1 MRFSRVL
8 SRLCI
13 VLIVATG
20 CTDRSFTPTVPDAL
34 EIGKAKTIFGATTRE
49 PLPNGTFGPE
59 RSDTLRLLELTVS
72 IPPTHSPGQLDFAYA
87 EPNPETQFTMAGR
100 QRLDGMAELNR
111 RIAQELS
118 AYPVGERDITVFV
131 HGFNSTQAETAFRAA
146 QLTNDINI
154 PGATIIYSWPSQ
166 GNPLGYA
173 YDGDSVL
180 FARDGLEQLLRN
192 LKPGVSN
199 RVVLVAHSMGSQLV
213 METMR
218 QMEIK
223 TPGWSSK
230 NLGAVILMSP
240 DLDVEVFRSQMRRID
255 PVPQPFVV
263 MVSRK
268 DNVLNLSQRLRG
280 THNRGRLGNLKSL
293 DDVSELPIEVVDTTA
308 YADTAESGHFV
319 AATSPAVL
327 SILNSARQTAAAFDR
342 EALSIQRLFPGRL
355 VVDKEDN
362 AVEITLSENYQ
373 ANVYRGEDR

>member
-1 MRFSRVL
+1 MQR
-8 SRLCI
+8 SRLLCSLI
-13 VLIVATG
+13 FVLTVAVS
-20 CTDRSFTPTVPDAL
+20 CTDRSFTPTLPKAL
-34 EIGKAKTIFGATTRE
+34 EVGTAKTIFGATTRE
-49 PLPNGTFGPE
+49 PLPNGTFGPG
-59 RSDTLRLLELTVS
+59 RSATLSLLELTVS
-72 IPPTHSPGQLDFAYA
+72 IPPNHKPGQLDFGYS
-87 EPNPETQFTMAGR
+87 EPDPTTQFTMAGR
-100 QRLDGMAELNR
+100 RQLDDMAELNQR
-111 RIAQELS
+111 VGNELQKFP
-118 AYPVGERDITVFV
+118 AGQRDITVFV

-146 QLTNDINI
+146 QLSNDINI

-166 GNPLGYA
+166 GKPLGYA

-192 LKPGVSN
+192 LKPGDSN

-218 QMEIK
+218 QIEIK
-223 TPGWSSK
+223 NPGWSND

-293 DDVSELPIEVVDTTA
+293 DDVAELPIEVVDTTA

-327 SILNSARQTAAAFDR
+327 SILNAARQTAQTFDR
-342 EALSIQRLFPGRL
+342 DALSIQRLFPGRI
-355 VVDKEDN
+355 VVDQDDK
-362 AVEITLSENYQ
+362 AVEISLSENYQ
-373 ANVYRGEDR
+373 ANIYRGEDR

>member
-1 MRFSRVL
+1 MRFTRVL

-13 VLIVATG
+13 VLIVVAG

-34 EIGKAKTIFGATTRE
+34 EVGKAKTIFGATTRE

-72 IPPTHSPGQLDFAYA
+72 IPPSHSPGQLDFAYA

-111 RIAQELS
+111 RIERELKN
-118 AYPVGERDITVFV
+118 YPVGERDITVFV

-146 QLTNDINI
+146 QLSNDIGI

-280 THNRGRLGNLKSL
+280 THNRGRLGNLESL

-362 AVEITLSENYQ
+362 AVEITLSDNYQ
-373 ANVYRGEDR
+373 ANIYRGEDR